1 MLNTFIYVGQKYFVR
16 ILRSKKIMT
25 EKPTTLVIGAG
36 LIGTSVAMGLVKAGY
51 PVFIQDID
59 ANAQDV
65 AVTRSMA
72 KKYGAG
78 SKIDLVVVATP
89 PSKVSQVM
97 RQAALDHPTAVIT
110 DVASVKGAVLAGVA
124 DLDPAA
130 LSRIVGGHPM
140 AGREV
145 SGATAAQN
153 NLFVDRS
160 WVITRLAQTSQ
171 SSVDLVKAM
180 ITDLGAIPIERDI
193 DEHDLAVALISHT
206 PQVVASVLAGV
217 LNSANKDHIALA
229 GQGLRDTIRL
239 ASADAK
245 LWTDILANNANNV
258 SAQVVKVAQ
267 DLLRVAKALS
277 ENELESINNMFKLGS
292 QGRDLLPGKHGAAA
306 NLDSLIVVR
315 VEDKPGELARL
326 FNVAASANVN
336 LEDVRIDH
344 SLGRMTGL
352 VELTVAQD
360 KRDVLINALTTA
372 DFVVVN

>member
-1 MLNTFIYVGQKYFVR
+1 MSDT
-16 ILRSKKIMT
+16 
-25 EKPTTLVIGAG
+25 KPTTLVIGAG
-36 LIGTSVAMGLVKAGY
+36 LIGTSIAMGLVKAGY
-51 PVFIQDID
+51 SVFIQDID
-59 ANAQDV
+59 ATALDV
-65 AVTRSMA
+65 ALTRSQA
-72 KKYGAG
+72 KKFDGQA
-78 SKIDLVVVATP
+78 KIDLVVVATP
-89 PSKVSQVM
+89 PSKVAQVI
-97 RQAALDHPTAVIT
+97 RQAVLDHPTAVIT
-110 DVASVKGAVLAGVA
+110 DVASVKAAVLGAVA
-124 DLDPAA
+124 DLDQPSLA
-130 LSRIVGGHPM
+130 RIVGGHPM

-160 WVITRLAQTSQ
+160 WVITKLPQTAENSVAQ
-171 SSVDLVKAM
+171 VKTM
-180 ITDLGAIPIERDI
+180 INDLGAIPIERQV

-217 LNSANKDHIALA
+217 LNTADKDHIALA

-245 LWTDILANNANNV
+245 LWTDILANNAQNV

-267 DLLRVAKALS
+267 DLLRVAKALN
-277 ENELESINNMFKLGS
+277 ENELESINQMFKLGA

-306 NLDSLIVVR
+306 NPDSLIVVR

-352 VELTVAQD
+352 VELTVSQD
-360 KRDVLINALTTA
+360 KREVLIGALTRA

>member
-1 MLNTFIYVGQKYFVR
+1 MSEI
-16 ILRSKKIMT
+16 
-25 EKPTTLVIGAG
+25 KPTTLVIGAG

-59 ANAQDV
+59 ANALDV
-65 AVTRSMA
+65 AVARSQA
-72 KKYGAG
+72 KKFTGESEIG
-78 SKIDLVVVATP
+78 LVVVATP
-89 PSKVSQVM
+89 PSKVAQVI
-97 RQAALDHPTAVIT
+97 RQAALDHPNAVIT
-110 DVASVKGAVLAGVA
+110 DVASVKAAVLGAVA
-124 DLDPAA
+124 DLDYPSLA
-130 LSRIVGGHPM
+130 RIVGGHPM

-160 WVITRLAQTSQ
+160 WVLTRLPQTSDT
-171 SSVDLVKAM
+171 SVAVVKTM
-180 ITDLGAIPIERDI
+180 VNDLGAIPIERQI

-217 LNSANKDHIALA
+217 LNTADKDHIALA

-245 LWTDILANNANNV
+245 LWTDILANNAQNV
-258 SAQVVKVAQ
+258 STQVVKVAQ
-267 DLLRVAKALS
+267 DLLRVAKALN
-277 ENELESINNMFKLGS
+277 ENELESIDQMFKRGAE
-292 QGRDLLPGKHGAAA
+292 GRDLLPGKHGAAS
-306 NLDSLIVVR
+306 NPDSLIVVR

-352 VELTVAQD
+352 VELTVSQD
-360 KRDVLINALTTA
+360 KREVLISALTKA